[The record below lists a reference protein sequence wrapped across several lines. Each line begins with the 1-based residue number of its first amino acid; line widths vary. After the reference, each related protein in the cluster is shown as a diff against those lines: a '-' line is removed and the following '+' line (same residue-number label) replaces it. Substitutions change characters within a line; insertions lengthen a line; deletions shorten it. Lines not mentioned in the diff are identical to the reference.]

1 VSIPAP
7 PPNPSPSA
15 DVSDRFSSRTL
26 SRAEPWLVTQ
36 KQIFTLL
43 DVGPFLKILRVVA
56 KLLPHIVGVFFT
68 CCQILPN
75 AMQCKNQKFT
85 YVNNHDM
92 KIPLELRLANIVLS
106 VFMDSFWPTGSWT
119 QVPGPQADRQ
129 TDKRSGQTE
138 GRTDG
143 TDRRIGPTD
152 QFTRDNRF
160 PLRMGL
166 LEFEAT

>member
-1 VSIPAP
+1 
-7 PPNPSPSA
+7 
-15 DVSDRFSSRTL
+15 
-26 SRAEPWLVTQ
+26 
-36 KQIFTLL
+36 
-43 DVGPFLKILRVVA
+43 
-56 KLLPHIVGVFFT
+56 
-68 CCQILPN
+68 
-75 AMQCKNQKFT
+75 
-85 YVNNHDM
+85 M

-119 QVPGPQADRQ
+119 QFPGPQADRQ